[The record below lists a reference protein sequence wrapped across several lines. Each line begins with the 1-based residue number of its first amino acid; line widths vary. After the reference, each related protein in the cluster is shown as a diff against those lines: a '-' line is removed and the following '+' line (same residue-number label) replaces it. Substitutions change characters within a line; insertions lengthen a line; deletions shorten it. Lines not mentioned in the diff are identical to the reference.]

1 MMGALSLVDTL
12 LIETMKELNIHEIIS
27 FGTDFDNRDVVRI
40 H

>member
-1 MMGALSLVDTL
+1 MMGLYLVDTL

-27 FGTDFDNRDVVRI
+27 FGTDFDNKEGVVRI